1 MCNANEVFK
10 NGIVNNVL
18 CLWIFNVTQ
27 IILLFRIKML
37 FLKFQINFKR
47 LTKKNDK
54 CTQVSTYAQG
64 YKLGTY
70 KSFKLAYHPE
80 AYLKCDL
87 L

>member
-1 MCNANEVFK
+1 
-10 NGIVNNVL
+10 
-18 CLWIFNVTQ
+18 
-27 IILLFRIKML
+27 ML
-37 FLKFQINFKR
+37 FLKFQINFKS
-47 LTKKNDK
+47 LTKKKKKNDK

>member
-1 MCNANEVFK
+1 
-10 NGIVNNVL
+10 
-18 CLWIFNVTQ
+18 
-27 IILLFRIKML
+27 ML
-37 FLKFQINFKR
+37 FLKFQINFKS
-47 LTKKNDK
+47 LTKKKKNDK